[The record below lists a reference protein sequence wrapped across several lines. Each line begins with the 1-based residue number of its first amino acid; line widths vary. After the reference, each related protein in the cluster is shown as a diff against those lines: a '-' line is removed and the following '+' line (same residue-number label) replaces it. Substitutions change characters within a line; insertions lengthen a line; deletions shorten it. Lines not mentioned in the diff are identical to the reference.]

1 MENELTPSVKYLE
14 IRSKNPDYAY
24 TTGRIR
30 GLETYLL
37 KEADFSRLKE
47 VERVGESLE
56 ILSKIFPYSESL
68 KRAEKE
74 EDFEI
79 GLEEELRR
87 TYLDL
92 RSFCPEPDLVDL
104 FWIRYDFHN
113 LKVLLKTHLHPG
125 SSSENL
131 LSSAGTQNVET
142 LKKAI
147 LKDDFFDLSLN
158 FKNLLKRV
166 LPLVEGN
173 PRPQFIDI
181 LLDKELFQR
190 IFRGLGKFKD
200 YFLTELMQRLI
211 DSFNIKTFLRIK
223 FWGEKEEE
231 FYEEVLLE
239 GGGIPNSQF
248 LKLSRQPVEA
258 LIDKLHNADYKE
270 AVKEALEEWE
280 EKKSL
285 FTLDHFFEEYL
296 LNWTKKGFYITFG
309 REPLINYIFLKER
322 EIRIL
327 RSILRRKLAQC

>member
-1 MENELTPSVKYLE
+1 MESKLTPSVKYLE
-14 IRSKNPDYAY
+14 IRSKNPDYVY

-47 VERVGESLE
+47 VKRVRESLE
-56 ILSKIFPYSESL
+56 ILSKIFPYSESI
-68 KRAEKE
+68 RGVEKE

-113 LKVLLKTHLHPG
+113 LKVLLKTYLHPE
-125 SSSENL
+125 SSSEDL
-131 LSSAGTQNVET
+131 LSSTGTQNIET

-147 LKDDFFDLSLN
+147 FKKDFFDLSLDFN
-158 FKNLLKRV
+158 NLLKRV
-166 LPLVEGN
+166 LPLVEDN
-173 PRPQFIDI
+173 PRPQFIDT
-181 LLDKELFQR
+181 LLDRELFQW
-190 IFRGLGKFKD
+190 IFRGLGEFKD
-200 YFLTELMQRLI
+200 YFLTELRQRLI
-211 DSFNIKTFLRIK
+211 DYFNIKTFLRIK
-223 FWGEKEEE
+223 FWGEKEK
-231 FYEEVLLE
+231 FYEEVLIE
-239 GGGIPNSQF
+239 GGGIPKSKF
-248 LKLSRQPVEA
+248 LILSRQPAEA
-258 LIDKLHNADYKE
+258 LIDKLDNADYKE
-270 AVKEALEEWE
+270 AVKKALEEWE

-296 LNWTKKGFYITFG
+296 LDWTKNGFYITFG

-327 RSILRRKLAQC
+327 RSILRRELAQC

>member
-1 MENELTPSVKYLE
+1 MENKLTPSVGYLE
-14 IRSKNPDYAY
+14 IKSKNPDYAY
-24 TTGRIR
+24 ATGRIR

-68 KRAEKE
+68 MRVKKE

-79 GLEEELRR
+79 GLEEETRR

-104 FWIRYDFHN
+104 FWLRYDFHN

-125 SSSENL
+125 PSSENL
-131 LSSAGTQNVET
+131 LSSAGTQNVGT

-147 LKDDFFDLSLN
+147 FKKDFFDLSLD
-158 FKNLLKRV
+158 FKNLLKKIF
-166 LPLVEGN
+166 PLVEDN
-173 PRPQFIDI
+173 PRPQFIDS
-181 LLDKELFQR
+181 LLDKELFQW
-190 IFRGLGKFKD
+190 IFRGLGEFKD
-200 YFLTELMQRLI
+200 HFLTELRRRLI

-239 GGGIPNSQF
+239 GGGIANSKF
-248 LKLSRQPVEA
+248 LKLSPQPVEA
-258 LIDKLHNADYKE
+258 LIDKLDNGNYKE
-270 AVKEALEEWE
+270 AAREALGEWE

-296 LNWTKKGFYITFG
+296 LNWTKNGFYITFG

>member
-1 MENELTPSVKYLE
+1 MDNELTPSMEYLE
-14 IRSKNPDYAY
+14 IRSKNSDYAY

-47 VERVGESLE
+47 VKRVGESLE
-56 ILSKIFPYSESL
+56 ILSKIFPYSESI
-68 KRAEKE
+68 RRVEKE

-104 FWIRYDFHN
+104 FWLMYDFHN
-113 LKVLLKTHLHPG
+113 LKVLLKTRLHPG

-131 LSSAGTQNVET
+131 LSSAGTQNVGT
-142 LKKAI
+142 FKKAI
-147 LKDDFFDLSLN
+147 FKKDFFDLSLD

-166 LPLVEGN
+166 LPLVEDN
-173 PRPQFIDI
+173 PRPQFIDT
-181 LLDKELFQR
+181 LLDKELFQW

-200 YFLTELMQRLI
+200 HFLDELRRRLI

-223 FWGEKEEE
+223 FWREKKEE
-231 FYEEVLLE
+231 FYEEVLIE
-239 GGGIPNSQF
+239 GGGIANSKF

-258 LIDKLHNADYKE
+258 LIDGLDNRDYKE
-270 AVKEALEEWE
+270 AVREALGEWE

-285 FTLDHFFEEYL
+285 FTLDYFFEGYL
-296 LNWTKKGFYITFG
+296 LNWTKNGFYITFG

-327 RSILRRKLAQC
+327 RSILRKKLA

>member
-1 MENELTPSVKYLE
+1 MENKLTPSVGYLE
-14 IRSKNPDYAY
+14 IKSKNPDYAY
-24 TTGRIR
+24 ATGRIR

-68 KRAEKE
+68 MRVKKE

-79 GLEEELRR
+79 GLEEETRR

-104 FWIRYDFHN
+104 FCLRYDFHN

-125 SSSENL
+125 PSSENL
-131 LSSAGTQNVET
+131 LSSAGTQNVGT

-147 LKDDFFDLSLN
+147 FKKDFFDLSLD
-158 FKNLLKRV
+158 FKNLLKKIF
-166 LPLVEGN
+166 PLVEDN
-173 PRPQFIDI
+173 PRPQFIDS
-181 LLDKELFQR
+181 LLDKELFQW
-190 IFRGLGKFKD
+190 IFRGLGEFKD
-200 YFLTELMQRLI
+200 HFLTELRRSLI

-239 GGGIPNSQF
+239 GGGIANSKF
-248 LKLSRQPVEA
+248 LKLSPQPVEA
-258 LIDKLHNADYKE
+258 LIDKLDNGNYKE
-270 AVKEALEEWE
+270 AAREALGEWE

-296 LNWTKKGFYITFG
+296 LNWTKNGFYITFG